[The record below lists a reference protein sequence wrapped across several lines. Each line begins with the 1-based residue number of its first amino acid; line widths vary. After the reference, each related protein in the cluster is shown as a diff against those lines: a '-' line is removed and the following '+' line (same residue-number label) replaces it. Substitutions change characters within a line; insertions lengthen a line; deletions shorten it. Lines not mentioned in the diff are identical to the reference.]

1 MDGIKDKMEK
11 AKQDLKDY
19 EEING
24 EDDGSELVDIAD
36 LMVEN
41 QLYLDRI
48 DGMIGKQNDVSEN
61 SE

>member
-1 MDGIKDKMEK
+1 LKDFEEFLKKEENRIIMDGIKDKMEK

-41 QLYLDRI
+41 
-48 DGMIGKQNDVSEN
+48 
-61 SE
+61 